1 MFILF
6 GGLFSPP
13 PQMAAGARWF
23 CYIDPITY
31 AFRAIIPQQFY
42 AGGGE
47 FDVGAGRQLLAGPTP
62 PCGVPGV
69 PPGVP
74 CGGGVMPGGKVLLNG
89 VLRFNVDRYE
99 YVSTKFDVFVADQWI
114 NLGYLAL
121 FIVAFQLL
129 ALYGVHRVR
138 HIVR

>member
-74 CGGGVMPGGKVLLNG
+74 CGGGVMVNAKSGNG
-89 VLRFNVDRYE
+89 VTNRCPEAETVRRAEEAVRFSKPDERTT
-99 YVSTKFDVFVADQWI
+99 SPS
-114 NLGYLAL
+114 G
-121 FIVAFQLL
+121 
-129 ALYGVHRVR
+129 
-138 HIVR
+138 